1 MKSLSRLTWAGKTAI
16 GLMTKD
22 LLNNDLDV
30 DSESMPSHFIDFNEQ
45 LILGYFE
52 KSQISVSLP
61 TNTLWKLAYISF
73 PVP

>member
-16 GLMTKD
+16 GLVAKD
-22 LLNNDLDV
+22 VSENGREV
-30 DSESMPSHFIDFNEQ
+30 DSESMPNNFIEFNEQ

-52 KSQISVSLP
+52 KAQISVSL
-61 TNTLWKLAYISF
+61 LLDILQKLAYIS